1 MKVFVGV
8 AWPYASG
15 PRHLGHVAGAY
26 LPADIVARYHRLAGD
41 EVLMVSGS
49 DQHGTPITVAAEAAG
64 EAPSVF
70 ADRQHAAIAASF
82 ERIGISF
89 DHYTR
94 TATPT
99 HHQVVQEVFGQLHR
113 RGLIYEATAES
124 AWCPAEGRSLPDR
137 YVEGICPVCAAPGA
151 RGDQCDVCGRTL
163 DPEDLGSPRCRRC
176 GAAAIFRP
184 LRQLFLAL
192 DRLQAEVVAY
202 VEGASGGWRAFVAEE
217 TRGILRQGL
226 RARAITR
233 DLAWGVPVPLAGWE
247 DRRLYVWFDA
257 VIGYLSASREW
268 AEGAGRPQG
277 WREWWADPDSL
288 HRYFIGKDNLFF
300 HTIFWPALLLGAGQG
315 WKPPDEVVAN
325 HYLTLAGEQMS
336 ASRGHGFALDEAVER
351 LGVDPLRHALCA
363 RNPEGADAEFSFEGA
378 DETTRTGLLGGIAN
392 PAHRVAT
399 LLWRRFGGRLD
410 PEAWAAASQH
420 RPRAEALLDEAGSAL
435 RSVELRRGLEV
446 VHGIGRH
453 VNRLLA
459 DTEPWKLPDRQ
470 AQQVLAT
477 TVPYLDALAVAAWPI
492 VPATAEAIRATFG
505 RPARPSVWALDPSPP
520 VVGQA
525 PEPPL
530 QLTATGPAPTRP
542 APPRRAF
549 GAATVRAAYDTVA
562 EAYTEAFGHDLEA
575 LPVDRAMLEH
585 LAVRTATNGVVL
597 DLGCGPAPAAGHLSE
612 LGAEAVG
619 ADLSTAMLRQARGRL
634 PSLPLVQA
642 DMRQLPFRGE
652 AFDGAVAYYC
662 IQHVARSELP
672 GVLEEVRRVLD
683 SGGSVLVATHLGQG
697 EVVVEDFLG
706 HRVEPFGGTL
716 FGRDELAALLEA
728 AGFYIEVEERRG
740 PLAHEADTERI
751 YLLARRR

>member
-1 MKVFVGV
+1 VSRVG
-8 AWPYASG
+8 WPSASG
-15 PRHLGHVAGAY
+15 GAGNQRPEGRHPATLLADVSSRRQPDDAPPGGPR
-26 LPADIVARYHRLAGD
+26 RLIA
-41 EVLMVSGS
+41 
-49 DQHGTPITVAAEAAG
+49 PAEAAG

-70 ADRQHAAIAASF
+70 ADRQHAAIAANF

-99 HHQVVQEVFGQLHR
+99 HHQVVQEVFGRLHR
-113 RGLIYEATAES
+113 RGLVYEATAES
-124 AWCPAEGRSLPDR
+124 AWCPIEGRSLPDR
-137 YVEGICPVCAAPGA
+137 YVEGICPACAAPDA

-163 DPEDLGSPRCRRC
+163 DPVDLGSPRCRRC
-176 GAAAIFRP
+176 GAAATFRP

-192 DRLQAEVVAY
+192 DRLQPEVAAY
-202 VEGASGGWRAFVAEE
+202 VESASPGWRAFVAEE

-268 AEGAGRPQG
+268 AREAGRPQT

-336 ASRGHGFALDEAVER
+336 ASRGHGF
-351 LGVDPLRHALCA
+351 
-363 RNPEGADAEFSFEGA
+363 
-378 DETTRTGLLGGIAN
+378 
-392 PAHRVAT
+392 
-399 LLWRRFGGRLD
+399 
-410 PEAWAAASQH
+410 
-420 RPRAEALLDEAGSAL
+420 
-435 RSVELRRGLEV
+435 
-446 VHGIGRH
+446 
-453 VNRLLA
+453 
-459 DTEPWKLPDRQ
+459 
-470 AQQVLAT
+470 
-477 TVPYLDALAVAAWPI
+477 

-505 RPARPSVWALDPSPP
+505 RLARPSAWAVDPSPP

-530 QLTATGPAPTRP
+530 QLTATGPAPARP

-549 GAATVRAAYDTVA
+549 GTATVRAAYDTVA
-562 EAYTEAFGHDLEA
+562 EDYTEAFGHDLDA
-575 LPVDRAMLEH
+575 LPLDRAMLEH
-585 LAVRTATNGVVL
+585 LVERTGTNGVVL
-597 DLGCGPAPAAGHLSE
+597 DLGCGPAPAAGYLSE

-619 ADLSTAMLRQARGRL
+619 ADLSTGMLRQARGL
-634 PSLPLVQA
+634 LLSLPLVQA
-642 DMRQLPFRGE
+642 DMRRLPFRAA

-662 IQHVARSELP
+662 IQHVARSEIP
-672 GVLEEVRRVLD
+672 AVVEEVGRVL
-683 SGGSVLVATHLGQG
+683 GEAGAVLVATHLGQG
-697 EVVVEDFLG
+697 EVVIEDFLD
-706 HRVEPFGGTL
+706 HRVEPLGGTL
-716 FGRDELAALLEA
+716 YGRDELAALLEA
-728 AGFYIEVEERRG
+728 AGFYIEMEERRG